1 MECINCGNCKVGNTT
16 YFCFK
21 ENGFVVDVSKQKVV
35 EKVRSGW
42 KKGGSRVREAAAQVS
57 KRSRGLKT
65 IKKRRQKG
73 KFLSAVLV
81 YK

>member
-1 MECINCGNCKVGNTT
+1 MTSKKKFLKGLEVIFSDMECINCGNCKVGNTT

-42 KKGGSRVREAAAQVS
+42 KKGDPEYEKQRR
-57 KRSRGLKT
+57 RSRKE
-65 IKKRRQKG
+65 
-73 KFLSAVLV
+73 VEV
-81 YK
+81 